1 MLCVLQEGSYL
12 PNWDS
17 EKSLVTLKSNFPD
30 PGKAYN
36 INNIQMGASCYSLMK
51 NSEGKLAIA
60 DVMFLGM
67 TDKTEIVGGMAGSIL
82 VAPNTMESLGE
93 HPPAIVSGFM
103 IGPPVAMI
111 PKMAEPDNEV
121 TEKKKKKAVVSVN
134 EMMMK
139 VGDEEVKMI
148 MSKHISCDVL
158 KMPADFI
165 IEVGADEQLHTVRE
179 GKADLMKVLS
189 CDGVEVSLILAKSF
203 IPKKTMNRAKF
214 LLVAAS
220 PNMNDG
226 EPMHLLS
233 SMPQV
238 GSQSDLLKPDLLGL
252 LYGAKDL
259 SKVPWGSERDV
270 VMGMLGPVIEFA
282 INLSQVITSFQWQQS
297 MINSLPEE
305 LRGVTKRLH
314 KLYQDRK
321 GEEFSELLSCVKTR
335 MTYEDGEATPSGLL
349 LDLDEDEADGGK
361 HGKSIPCSDLRSEHG
376 SPIKRGKKRAHPSPA
391 SSSKSSESK
400 RSAPADEDVG
410 SDEEG
415 LFAEGTGSGSGSDED
430 SVC

>member
-12 PNWDS
+12 PSWDS
-17 EKSLVTLKSNFPD
+17 EKLVTLKSNFPD
-30 PGKAYN
+30 PGKADK
-36 INNIQMGASCYSLMK
+36 IHNIQMGASCYSLMK
-51 NSEGKLAIA
+51 NSEGKLDIA
-60 DVMFLGM
+60 DVMLLTM

-121 TEKKKKKAVVSVN
+121 TEKKKKAVVSVN

-158 KMPADFI
+158 KMPVDFI
-165 IEVGADEQLHTVRE
+165 IEVGADEQLYTVGE

-203 IPKKTMNRAKF
+203 IPKKTVNRAKF
-214 LLVAAS
+214 LMVATS
-220 PNMNDG
+220 PKMNDG
-226 EPMHLLS
+226 EAMHLLS

-238 GSQSDLLKPDLLGL
+238 GGQSDLLKPGLLGL
-252 LYGAKDL
+252 QYGAKDL

-270 VMGMLGPVIEFA
+270 VMNMLGPVIEFA
-282 INLSQVITSFQWQQS
+282 IHLNQVITSFQWQKPV
-297 MINSLPEE
+297 INSFPKE
-305 LRGVTKRLH
+305 LCLVTKRLD
-314 KLYQDRK
+314 KLYQARK
-321 GEEFSELLSCVKTR
+321 GEDFSELLSCVKTR
-335 MTYEDGEATPSGLL
+335 MTYEDGVPTPSGLL
-349 LDLDEDEADGGK
+349 LDLVEDEADGGK
-361 HGKSIPCSDLRSEHG
+361 HGKSIPCSGLRSEHG

-410 SDEEG
+410 SDQEG
-415 LFAEGTGSGSGSDED
+415 LFAEGTGSGSGSGSDED
-430 SVC
+430 